1 MVADAIDGS
10 SNTRKRPRPSSKRP
24 DSAES
29 SPKRATSE
37 GPSLISESGKNPSRD
52 EMTMSTHGGAFED
65 SIDNAVSR
73 LKRKDPITRG
83 WHKHPPEE
91 KLTIFSSQT
100 QQPLKAGD
108 SWFIVSMKWLND
120 WRMACKNEI
129 SKEGAKEESTLGPV
143 DNSPLLDE
151 AGFFKVWL
159 HDGTDYSLVPTTMW
173 ELFVE
178 W

>member
-1 MVADAIDGS
+1 MIADAIDGS
-10 SNTRKRPRPSSKRP
+10 SNSRKRPRPSSKRP

-37 GPSLISESGKNPSRD
+37 GPSLISESGKTTSRD
-52 EMTMSTHGGAFED
+52 EMSLSTHGGAFED
-65 SIDNAVSR
+65 SIDNALSR
-73 LKRKDPITRG
+73 LKRRDPISQG
-83 WHKHPPEE
+83 WHKHAPEE
-91 KLTIFSSQT
+91 KLAIFLSQT

-120 WRMACKNEI
+120 WKMA
-129 SKEGAKEESTLGPV
+129 
-143 DNSPLLDE
+143 LLDE
-151 AGFFKVWL
+151 AGFFAIGL